1 MHTIFVNQ
9 TAANNLPS
17 KNPGSDSAGSETP
30 EVFFSLFIEE
40 IKSAQNALREGAGT
54 RLGQR
59 RWCLKHRPSSGGWS
73 QGSQG
78 LKGTL

>member
-1 MHTIFVNQ
+1 MHTIFVKLDHI
-9 TAANNLPS
+9 NNLL

-40 IKSAQNALREGAGT
+40 IKSAQNALRRSWTAWLSRGGASSIVLPQGAG
-54 RLGQR
+54 
-59 RWCLKHRPSSGGWS
+59 S